1 MYYRIN
7 DENRKIISVQ
17 GFNFALRVRKQTQ
30 FEVKVSIDTL
40 DYEVIDEIVIA
51 EELDINTVREVLE
64 QSVFE
69 WLEVNTDEADRIM
82 SRVMKW

>member
-30 FEVKVSIDTL
+30 FEVKVSIETL
-40 DYEVIDEIVIA
+40 DYEVIDEIVISD
-51 EELDINTVREVLE
+51 ELDINTAREVLE

-82 SRVMKW
+82 SKVMKW